1 MSARPASRSFH
12 LALTIFIGSVWVF
25 HGLFSKLADGIPR
38 HRQIVERILGESV
51 AGTATTAIGV
61 MEILLGLWAY
71 SRYRRKS
78 CAFVQTSAIISMN
91 FLEILLARDLLISAP
106 GMVVLNLAFLTL
118 VWIWALG
125 PPQTGVSR

>member
-1 MSARPASRSFH
+1 MPRRPASRNFH
-12 LALTIFIGSVWVF
+12 FILTLLIGSVWVF

-38 HRQIVERILGESV
+38 HRQIVERILGETYASP
-51 AGTATTAIGV
+51 ATTAIGV
-61 MEILLGLWAY
+61 MEILLGLWAL
-71 SRYRRKS
+71 SRYQRKA
-78 CAFVQTSAIISMN
+78 CALVQTLAIVAMN

-125 PPQTGVSR
+125 LGKSELTC